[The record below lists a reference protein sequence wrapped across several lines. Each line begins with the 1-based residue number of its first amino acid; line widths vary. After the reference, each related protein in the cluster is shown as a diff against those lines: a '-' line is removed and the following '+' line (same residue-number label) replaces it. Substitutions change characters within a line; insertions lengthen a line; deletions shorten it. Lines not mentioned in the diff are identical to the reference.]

1 MWVVLVWAGMCWGG
15 LARWPGVQRAE
26 EVIDPPTG
34 CLIMSAA
41 GTTKLN
47 NEKQASVCVY
57 CSFSKFSRSLW
68 LAGLS
73 AWLPVVVVVAAG
85 RVSDLSHPADVCLP
99 ITQER

>member
-34 CLIMSAA
+34 TSGNLMSAA
-41 GTTKLN
+41 GATKLN

-57 CSFSKFSRSLW
+57 CSFPK
-68 LAGLS
+68 
-73 AWLPVVVVVAAG
+73 
-85 RVSDLSHPADVCLP
+85 
-99 ITQER
+99 